1 MESDNPE
8 CGACCKGS
16 APFFMCRDKRCI
28 CHIEMDLL
36 AQKKYRAGGHKDP
49 TAHQAIGNV
58 MKANRK

>member
-1 MESDNPE
+1 
-8 CGACCKGS
+8 
-16 APFFMCRDKRCI
+16 MCRDKHCI

-58 MKANRK
+58 MKENKK